1 MSMQWNYF
9 GHKKRNELLIHTRT
23 WMDPENTVLIE
34 RSQAQKVTFIC
45 MIIIYM
51 YNSIYV
57 KHPEQGN
64 L

>member
-1 MSMQWNYF
+1 MELFWAQ
-9 GHKKRNELLIHTRT
+9 KKEWITDTRT

>member
-1 MSMQWNYF
+1 MSVQWNYF
-9 GHKKRNELLIHTRT
+9 GHKKGMNYWCILEHDGP
-23 WMDPENTVLIE
+23 WNTVLTE
-34 RSQAQKVTFIC
+34 RKKAQKVTFIC

-51 YNSIYV
+51 YDSIYV